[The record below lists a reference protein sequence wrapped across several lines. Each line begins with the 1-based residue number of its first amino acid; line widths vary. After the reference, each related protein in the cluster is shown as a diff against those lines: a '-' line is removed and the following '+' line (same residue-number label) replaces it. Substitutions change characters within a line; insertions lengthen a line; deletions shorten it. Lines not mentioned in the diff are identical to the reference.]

1 LRGFTVSQKLRKIM
15 VENVVT
21 VQPDESVKQAA
32 ELMNL
37 HEIGC
42 LVVVNCGKP
51 VGIVTER
58 DMLKR
63 VINSSRIPSKIQ
75 VMDIMTKPVVS
86 ASPNMRA
93 GDAAKLMLERNIKK
107 LPIVENGKLVGLV
120 SLTDLL
126 RTPGVV
132 QFLNR
137 LSLDGTSA
145 RVKRTVELYVIDSA
159 TRQKRKCPLM
169 TEQGFQMGC
178 RDQKCM
184 WWMDEECAVT
194 RLARQFASDK
204 SLEMQVEA

>member
-1 LRGFTVSQKLRKIM
+1 M

-21 VQPDESVKQAA
+21 IQPDDGVKRAA

-37 HEIGC
+37 HEISC

-63 VINSSRIPSKIQ
+63 LIDSSRVPSRTR
-75 VMDIMTKPVVS
+75 VVDIMTKPIVS
-86 ASPNMRA
+86 ALPDMRA

-126 RTPGVV
+126 RSQGVV

-137 LSLDGTSA
+137 LSLDGTST
-145 RVKRTVELYVIDSA
+145 RVKRTVELYTLDSA

-184 WWMDEECAVT
+184 WWMGEECAVT
-194 RLARQFASDK
+194 RLARQFAPEQ
-204 SLEMQVEA
+204 LVEMQVEA